1 VSHDAELIA
10 RALDGHPEAFGT
22 LVDRYYDDC
31 LRMSWRMLGHRQ
43 DAEDALQETFLSAY
57 RALGRYREQ
66 DNFRAWLYRILVNQC
81 RTLARQRVR
90 HASRVVNDESLVNEA
105 IAASDG
111 HAMELRDELQSA
123 LATLDPMQREAF
135 LLKYGAG
142 FEYTEMARITG
153 AGISALKMRVRRAAE
168 HLRPRLETLRHE

>member
-1 VSHDAELIA
+1 VSHDADLIA
-10 RALDGHPEAFGT
+10 RALDGHSEAFGA

-31 LRMSWRMLGHRQ
+31 LRMSWRMLGHHQ

-66 DNFRAWLYRILVNQC
+66 DNFRAWLFRILVNQC
-81 RTLARQRVR
+81 RTLGRQRVR
-90 HASRVVNDESLVNEA
+90 RTSRIVNDETLVSEA
-105 IAASDG
+105 IAANDG
-111 HAMELRDELQSA
+111 GAMELSDELQSA
-123 LATLDPMQREAF
+123 LATLEPLQREAF

-142 FEYTEMARITG
+142 FEYSEMARITG

-168 HLRPRLETLRHE
+168 HLRPRLEALRDE